1 MNHTIGKEKKK
12 SGEMS
17 FVTVIKFDREAGKT
31 SGKANRWVKTQMDR
45 TTYRLK

>member
-1 MNHTIGKEKKK
+1 MIPMQLMHGPYCWEREEKN

-31 SGKANRWVKTQMDR
+31 SGKANRCKTQMG
-45 TTYRLK
+45 